1 MKSLLADL
9 FKQSL
14 PNEEEFDAITISL
27 ASRKRSGP
35 GPTAK

>member
-27 ASRKRSGP
+27 ASPRRSGP
-35 GPTAK
+35 GRMAK